1 MFIVII
7 VQPFKKKRVINKIP
21 QKRNKFELLE
31 NMKLCKLNRVIR
43 ESVEIHNLVKL
54 TTDVLRKQQTVFIHQ
69 EDEKMKSELKTSTR
83 NELVS
88 ATNTVTK
95 LRKSGPQITAKLPTR
110 QRDANQYSKE
120 NLEFDEAKVVPAS
133 MQGTRHR
140 DEFPEE
146 NPSIPKLGLD
156 EAQALSGS
164 VKEIDDGGVKTLSE
178 FLFAAAEKTGHKI
191 SSEKPTFFKLE
202 DRSDFQKVVSLIAI
216 FTER

>member
-1 MFIVII
+1 M
-7 VQPFKKKRVINKIP
+7 RDSG
-21 QKRNKFELLE
+21 ET
-31 NMKLCKLNRVIR
+31 
-43 ESVEIHNLVKL
+43 HNLVKL

-69 EDEKMKSELKTSTR
+69 EDEKMKSELKTSSR

-95 LRKSGPQITAKLPTR
+95 LGKSDPQITAKLPTR

-133 MQGTRHR
+133 VQGTRHR

-146 NPSIPKLGLD
+146 NSSIPRLGLD

-164 VKEIDDGGVKTLSE
+164 VKGIDDGGVKTISE
-178 FLFAAAEKTGHKI
+178 FVFAAAEKNGLKI

-202 DRSDFQKVVSLIAI
+202 DRSDFQKVFSLIAI
-216 FTER
+216 FEER